1 MKGVTV
7 LIACLVLMLCAGT
20 AQASSEPFL
29 SSSDATF
36 ANQTEQPHSS
46 PERETPVPTPN
57 LDSGLNSDEVIAPSE
72 PLTVLDY
79 AISPQV
85 TIDLECR
92 PFASAENSLEFL
104 SEGLDVGQVT
114 QNFMLGF
121 RYKF

>member
-7 LIACLVLMLCAGT
+7 LIVCLTLMLCAAT

-29 SSSDATF
+29 SSNAIT
-36 ANQTEQPHSS
+36 ANQTDQPHNV
-46 PERETPVPTPN
+46 PERKSPFPTPN
-57 LDSGLNSDEVIAPSE
+57 PDSDFASDRVIAASE

-92 PFASAENSLEFL
+92 PFAPEEKGLEFL
-104 SEGLDVGQVT
+104 SEGLDVGQIT

-121 RYKF
+121 RYTF

>member
-1 MKGVTV
+1 M
-7 LIACLVLMLCAGT
+7 LILCAAT

-29 SSSDATF
+29 SDAIT
-36 ANQTEQPHSS
+36 ANQADQPHNV
-46 PERETPVPTPN
+46 PERASPFPTPN
-57 LDSGLNSDEVIAPSE
+57 RDSGFISDRVIAASE

-92 PFASAENSLEFL
+92 PFASEEKGLEFL
-104 SEGLDVGQVT
+104 SEGLDVGQIT

-121 RYKF
+121 RYTF